1 MGAPPA
7 TAADVTWSTHAE
19 GLVSVH
25 AADGTFG
32 SGQAA
37 SVASEAARTLDELA
51 TLLDPSRT
59 QRSQPVDILVLD
71 LRMPGKSGLDVL
83 REVTTDAPSCRV
95 VLLTAAL
102 RDAAVSEIMQ
112 AGAKGIVLKES
123 SPEDLIDCVRR
134 VHRGHVWIDRGLL
147 ARTFDRGGKNGE
159 AGETVSLTPRERE
172 IIRMV
177 AQGLRNREI
186 GQRLFISEGTVKIH
200 LHNVYDKLGLDGRLE
215 LLLYAQEN
223 ALI

>member
-1 MGAPPA
+1 M
-7 TAADVTWSTHAE
+7 
-19 GLVSVH
+19 
-25 AADGTFG
+25 
-32 SGQAA
+32 
-37 SVASEAARTLDELA
+37 SEAAIRVAIADDHAIVLHGLQQLFERQGGFDVVACSRNGDEALA
-51 TLLDPSRT
+51 VV
-59 QRSQPVDILVLD
+59 RSQPVDILVLD

-83 REVTTDAPSCRV
+83 REVSSDVPACRV

-147 ARTFDRGGKNGE
+147 ARTFDRTGKNGE
-159 AGETVSLTPRERE
+159 GGETVSLTPRERE

-223 ALI
+223 GLI

>member
-1 MGAPPA
+1 M
-7 TAADVTWSTHAE
+7 
-19 GLVSVH
+19 
-25 AADGTFG
+25 
-32 SGQAA
+32 
-37 SVASEAARTLDELA
+37 SEASIRVAIADDHAIVLHGLQQLFERQGGFDVVACSRNGDEALA
-51 TLLDPSRT
+51 VV
-59 QRSQPVDILVLD
+59 RSQPVDILVLD

-83 REVTTDAPSCRV
+83 REVSTDAPSCRV

-159 AGETVSLTPRERE
+159 GSETVSLTPRERE

>member
-1 MGAPPA
+1 M
-7 TAADVTWSTHAE
+7 
-19 GLVSVH
+19 
-25 AADGTFG
+25 
-32 SGQAA
+32 
-37 SVASEAARTLDELA
+37 SEAPIRVAIADDHAIVLHGLQQLFERQGGFQVIACSRNGDEALA
-51 TLLDPSRT
+51 VVKN
-59 QRSQPVDILVLD
+59 QPVDVLVLD

-83 REVTTDAPSCRV
+83 REVSAEVPACRV

>member
-1 MGAPPA
+1 MSEPA
-7 TAADVTWSTHAE
+7 IRVAIADDHAIVLH
-19 GLVSVH
+19 GLQQLFERQGGFDV
-25 AADGTFG
+25 
-32 SGQAA
+32 
-37 SVASEAARTLDELA
+37 VACSRNGDEALA
-51 TLLDPSRT
+51 VV
-59 QRSQPVDILVLD
+59 RSQPVDVLVLD

-83 REVTTDAPSCRV
+83 REISKDVPACRV

-123 SPEDLIDCVRR
+123 SPEELIDCVRR

-159 AGETVSLTPRERE
+159 GVTVSLTPRERE

>member
-1 MGAPPA
+1 M
-7 TAADVTWSTHAE
+7 
-19 GLVSVH
+19 
-25 AADGTFG
+25 
-32 SGQAA
+32 
-37 SVASEAARTLDELA
+37 SEAAIKVAIADDHAIVLHGLQQLFERQGGFDVVACSRNGDEALA
-51 TLLDPSRT
+51 VVRN
-59 QRSQPVDILVLD
+59 QPVDILVLD

-83 REVTTDAPSCRV
+83 KEVSADVPACRV

-159 AGETVSLTPRERE
+159 GRGMVSLTPRERE

>member
-1 MGAPPA
+1 MSEPA
-7 TAADVTWSTHAE
+7 IKVAIADDHAIVLH
-19 GLVSVH
+19 GLQQLFERQGGFDV
-25 AADGTFG
+25 
-32 SGQAA
+32 
-37 SVASEAARTLDELA
+37 VACSRNGDEALA
-51 TLLDPSRT
+51 VV
-59 QRSQPVDILVLD
+59 RSQPVDVLVLD

-83 REVTTDAPSCRV
+83 REISAEVPACRV

-147 ARTFDRGGKNGE
+147 ARTFDRGGKHGE
-159 AGETVSLTPRERE
+159 GETVSLTPRERE

>member
-1 MGAPPA
+1 M
-7 TAADVTWSTHAE
+7 
-19 GLVSVH
+19 
-25 AADGTFG
+25 
-32 SGQAA
+32 
-37 SVASEAARTLDELA
+37 SEAAIRVAIADDHAIVLHGLQQLFERQGGFDVVACSRNGDEALA
-51 TLLDPSRT
+51 VV
-59 QRSQPVDILVLD
+59 RSQPVDILVLD

-177 AQGLRNREI
+177 SQGLRNREI

>member
-1 MGAPPA
+1 MSD
-7 TAADVTWSTHAE
+7 TAIRVAIADDHAIVLH
-19 GLVSVH
+19 GLQQLFERQGGFDV
-25 AADGTFG
+25 
-32 SGQAA
+32 
-37 SVASEAARTLDELA
+37 VACSRNGDEALA
-51 TLLDPSRT
+51 VV
-59 QRSQPVDILVLD
+59 RSQPVDILVLD

-83 REVTTDAPSCRV
+83 REVSSDVPACRV

-147 ARTFDRGGKNGE
+147 ARTFDRTSKNGE
-159 AGETVSLTPRERE
+159 GGETVSLTPRERE

-223 ALI
+223 GLI

>member
-1 MGAPPA
+1 MSD
-7 TAADVTWSTHAE
+7 AAIRIAIADDHAIVLHGLQQLFERQGGFDV
-19 GLVSVH
+19 
-25 AADGTFG
+25 
-32 SGQAA
+32 
-37 SVASEAARTLDELA
+37 VAC
-51 TLLDPSRT
+51 SRT
-59 QRSQPVDILVLD
+59 GDEALAVVRSQPVDILVLD

-83 REVTTDAPSCRV
+83 REMSTDVPSCRV

-102 RDAAVSEIMQ
+102 RDAVVGEIMQ

-147 ARTFDRGGKNGE
+147 ARPFDRGTSG
-159 AGETVSLTPRERE
+159 AGDTPALTPRERE

>member
-1 MGAPPA
+1 MSD
-7 TAADVTWSTHAE
+7 AAIRVAIADDHAIVLHGLQQLFERQGGFDV
-19 GLVSVH
+19 
-25 AADGTFG
+25 
-32 SGQAA
+32 
-37 SVASEAARTLDELA
+37 VACSRNGDEALA
-51 TLLDPSRT
+51 VV
-59 QRSQPVDILVLD
+59 RSQPVDILVLD

-83 REVTTDAPSCRV
+83 REMSTDVPACRV

-102 RDAAVSEIMQ
+102 RDAAVGEIMQ

-123 SPEDLIDCVRR
+123 SPEELIDCVRR

-147 ARTFDRGGKNGE
+147 ARTFDRSGKNG
-159 AGETVSLTPRERE
+159 APGETVSLTPRERE

-177 AQGLRNREI
+177 AHGLRNREI
-186 GQRLFISEGTVKIH
+186 GQRLCISEGTVKIH

-223 ALI
+223 ALT

>member
-1 MGAPPA
+1 MSDAPIRVA
-7 TAADVTWSTHAE
+7 IADDHAIVLH
-19 GLVSVH
+19 GLQQLFERQGGFDV
-25 AADGTFG
+25 
-32 SGQAA
+32 
-37 SVASEAARTLDELA
+37 VACSRNGDEALA
-51 TLLDPSRT
+51 VV
-59 QRSQPVDILVLD
+59 RSQPVDILVLD

-83 REVTTDAPSCRV
+83 REVSTDVPSCRV

-102 RDAAVSEIMQ
+102 RDAAVGEIMQ

-147 ARTFDRGGKNGE
+147 ARTFDRGKNG